1 METMSQ
7 TLITPD
13 TRVAELLERWPEL
26 EDVLLAQAPAFAK
39 LRNPVLRRTVARV
52 ATLAQAAAIAG
63 LHPRDLVVTLRR
75 AIGQPVDEGLET
87 PGGARPDHACQVV
100 EPGPAEPLPAWATA
114 RPPAAVVDLDALL
127 AANEV
132 PLKRVFDEAAR
143 LGSGDLLELRV
154 SFRPVPLIERL
165 EHHGY
170 RCAVGRSADGRLAVV
185 VAAA

>member
-1 METMSQ
+1 MAMSQ
-7 TLITPD
+7 PLITPD
-13 TRVAELLERWPEL
+13 TRVAELLDRWPQL

-63 LHPRDLVVTLRR
+63 LHPRDLVLTLRR
-75 AIGQPVDEGLET
+75 AVGQPVDEGLDEA
-87 PGGARPDHACQVV
+87 GGRRTGHACSAAD
-100 EPGPAEPLPAWATA
+100 PGPVEPLPAWATA
-114 RPPAAVVDLDALL
+114 RPPAAVVDLDTLL

-143 LGSGDLLELRV
+143 LGPGDLLELRV
-154 SFRPVPLIERL
+154 SFQPVPLIERL
-165 EHHGY
+165 QHHGY
-170 RCAVGRSADGRLAVV
+170 RCAVGRTADGRIAVI

>member
-1 METMSQ
+1 MAQ

-26 EDVLLAQAPAFAK
+26 EAVLLAQAPAFAK

-63 LHPRDLVVTLRR
+63 VHPRDLVVTLRR
-75 AIGQPVDEGLET
+75 AIGQPVDEGLEA
-87 PGGARPDHACQVV
+87 PGRGGAHSGHACHAA
-100 EPGPAEPLPAWATA
+100 EPGPVEPLPAWATA
-114 RPPAAVVDLDALL
+114 RPPAAALDLDALL

-132 PLKRVFDEAAR
+132 PLKRVFEEAAR

-170 RCAVGRSADGRLAVV
+170 RCALGRSADGRLAVF